1 MDTFMNE
8 AQNDKPPLFK
18 TWTAWY
24 VVVIG
29 FLILLIVLFDLFT
42 KKFA

>member
-1 MDTFMNE
+1 MNQS
-8 AQNDKPPLFK
+8 QNDKPPLFK

-24 VVVIG
+24 IVVIS
-29 FLILLIVLFDLFT
+29 FLVLLIFLFDLFT

>member
-1 MDTFMNE
+1 MTEF
-8 AQNDKPPLFK
+8 QNDKPPLFK

-24 VVVIG
+24 IVVIG
-29 FLILLIVLFDLFT
+29 FLVLLIFLFDLFT